1 MKNENIKKKLIERLA
16 DSPTALICNA
26 YDFLGLHAPCTDWTV
41 KCMTP
46 EFPAMVGEAITIKLD
61 CSSPSDDHTYEME
74 GVDVNEWFKVIES
87 VENAA
92 VPQIV
97 VIQSL
102 GEKEKGA
109 VLGDGMA
116 KTMLAA
122 GAVGCVTDG
131 GVRDIADIKRAGL
144 KQFGGGNV
152 VNHTRL
158 RWSGFGEPVTI
169 GGLEIKSGDIVHGDA
184 DGLITLPEEGWSSVI
199 RACRYV
205 LDFEKAAHVVLRST
219 DLSVAEKSRRVA
231 QLSAEYKEKINAVE
245 GIDEI

>member
-1 MKNENIKKKLIERLA
+1 MKNNVKAKLIERLA

-26 YDFLGLHAPCTDWTV
+26 YDFLGMHAPCTDWTI

-74 GVDVNEWFKVIES
+74 EADGSDWYKVIEM
-87 VENAA
+87 VESST
-92 VPQIV
+92 VPRVV
-97 VIQSL
+97 VIESL
-102 GEKEKGA
+102 GEKQKGA

-131 GVRDIADIKRAGL
+131 GVRDIVDIKRAGL
-144 KQFGGGNV
+144 KQFGGGYV

-158 RWSGFGEPVTI
+158 RWSGLGEPVTI
-169 GGLEIKSGDIVHGDA
+169 GGLEIKTGDIVHGDT
-184 DGLITLPEEGWSSVI
+184 DGLITLPEEGWSSIV

-205 LDFEKAAHVVLRST
+205 LDFEKAAHVALRST
-219 DLSVAEKSRRVA
+219 DISVSERSKRVTELSE
-231 QLSAEYKEKINAVE
+231 QYKELINSVDDV
-245 GIDEI
+245 DEI

>member
-1 MKNENIKKKLIERLA
+1 MKSEEVKARLIERLA
-16 DSPTALICNA
+16 DSPTALVCNA
-26 YDFLGLHAPCTDWTV
+26 YDFLGLHAPCCDWSV
-41 KCMTP
+41 FCMTP

-74 GVDVNEWFKVIES
+74 GTDVNEWFKLIES
-87 VENAA
+87 VEKAK
-92 VPQIV
+92 VPQVV

-102 GEKEKGA
+102 GEKQKGA

-116 KTMLAA
+116 KTMIAA
-122 GAVGCVTDG
+122 GAAGCVTDG

-169 GGLEIKSGDIVHGDA
+169 GGLQIKTGDIVHGDA
-184 DGLITLPEEGWSSVI
+184 DGLITLPQEGWNSAV

-219 DLSVAEKSRRVA
+219 DISVAEKQKRVA
-231 QLSAEYKEKINAVE
+231 QLSAEYKEKINAAR

>member
-1 MKNENIKKKLIERLA
+1 MQKNVKAKLIERLA
-16 DSPTALICNA
+16 DSSTALICNA
-26 YDFLGLHAPCTDWTV
+26 YDFLGMHAPCADWTI

-74 GVDVNEWFKVIES
+74 EADGSDWYKVIEM
-87 VENAA
+87 VEAST
-92 VPQIV
+92 VPRVV
-97 VIQSL
+97 VIESL
-102 GEKEKGA
+102 GEKQKGA

-131 GVRDIADIKRAGL
+131 GVRDIVDIKRAGL
-144 KQFGGGNV
+144 KQFGAGSV

-158 RWSGFGEPVTI
+158 RWSGLGEPVTI
-169 GGLEIKSGDIVHGDA
+169 GGLKIKTGDIVHGDE
-184 DGLITLPEEGWSSVI
+184 DGLITLPEEGWSSVV

-219 DLSVAEKSRRVA
+219 DISVSERSRRVTE
-231 QLSAEYKEKINAVE
+231 LSAQYKELINAVDN
-245 GIDEI
+245 IDEI